1 MKFMG
6 IRKNKTSVA
15 VFYDG
20 NYISRVSK
28 YYGSNNIVKY
38 RLNIPVLHKYILD
51 EVSAIA
57 NDMLSDIFVASAQF
71 YRNRHSAS
79 EAINRKNQ
87 LFRDRI
93 IDDILRENNI
103 DGHYMPFSTTTPFQD
118 DAYICS
124 WLSLDLLDE
133 HNVKDFDFVV
143 LIAGDSNYIPIV
155 NKLKSKGVETMVVG
169 WDIVMCGGNSIDI
182 KTDEKLFAAANH
194 IVVVNI
200 ALDQSPDKLSKLLS
214 PIASREQEAK
224 QETKQEESQ
233 NEPTSEGNND
243 NDEEIEIGEIMTLKN
258 SYGFIRFPNN
268 NLFFRSQD
276 YIGNFSELT
285 IGETVEFVISQTEDG
300 ESTAKKVQKAVSNLQ
315 QFDAEDE
322 SFMIDDDF
330 IDWEK

>member
-1 MKFMG
+1 MG

-38 RLNIPVLHKYILD
+38 RLNMSALHRYILG
-51 EVSAIA
+51 EVSEIA
-57 NDMLSDIFVASAQF
+57 KEILSDIFVASAHF

-87 LFRDRI
+87 LYRDRI
-93 IDDILRENNI
+93 SDDVLREENI
-103 DGHYMPFSTTTPFQD
+103 EGHYMPFSTTTSFQD

-133 HNVKDFDFVV
+133 HNTKDFDFVV
-143 LIAGDSNYIPIV
+143 LIAGDSNYIPLI
-155 NKLKSKGVETMVVG
+155 NKFKSKGIDTMVVG
-169 WDIVMCGGNSIDI
+169 WDIVMCGGNTIDI
-182 KTDEKLFAAANH
+182 KTDEKLFSAADH
-194 IVVVNI
+194 SVVVNV
-200 ALDQSPDKLSKLLS
+200 ALDQTPEKLSKLLT

-224 QETKQEESQ
+224 QEIKEDESVV
-233 NEPTSEGNND
+233 EKDENN
-243 NDEEIEIGEIMTLKN
+243 EEIEIGEIMTLKN

-276 YIGNFSELT
+276 FIGDFSALT
-285 IGETVEFVISQTEDG
+285 IGETVEFVITQTDDG
-300 ESTAKKVQKAVSNLQ
+300 ESVAKKVQKAVSNLQ
-315 QFDAEDE
+315 QFDDSET
-322 SFMIDDDF
+322 FMTDDSF
-330 IDWEK
+330 IDWEN

>member
-1 MKFMG
+1 
-6 IRKNKTSVA
+6 
-15 VFYDG
+15 
-20 NYISRVSK
+20 
-28 YYGSNNIVKY
+28 
-38 RLNIPVLHKYILD
+38 
-51 EVSAIA
+51 
-57 NDMLSDIFVASAQF
+57 
-71 YRNRHSAS
+71 
-79 EAINRKNQ
+79 
-87 LFRDRI
+87 
-93 IDDILRENNI
+93 
-103 DGHYMPFSTTTPFQD
+103 
-118 DAYICS
+118 
-124 WLSLDLLDE
+124 
-133 HNVKDFDFVV
+133 
-143 LIAGDSNYIPIV
+143 
-155 NKLKSKGVETMVVG
+155 MVVG

-214 PIASREQEAK
+214 PIASREQEAE